1 MPEERASAIPPAPPQ
16 TRSQL
21 YVPANRPSWLAKAI
35 AAGADALII
44 DLEDSVPTDS
54 KAGARDSV
62 VEFLRG
68 ARDDHVPFLVRVND
82 AGTPLY
88 LDDVVAMVEAGATG
102 LVLPKVS
109 GPHDV
114 VAADGLLRAVELRCG
129 RAVGSTL
136 IVPILETPSAIRNA
150 YRIGLSSPRVSYMG
164 GMSARGGDIE
174 RGVAFRW
181 SAGGEETFTFR
192 AQALLDA
199 RAADVPHPV
208 TGTWTDVDDLDGLR
222 AFAVQ
227 SRNLGYEGMAVIHP
241 SHVAIANDAFS
252 VGEDELE
259 RDRQLL
265 DAMAQAERDGSAAI
279 RFDGHMVDIAMVT
292 RAEERLAD
300 AQHRRSPTAPAEP
313 GV

>member
-1 MPEERASAIPPAPPQ
+1 VSRPTPPQ

-21 YVPANRPSWLAKAI
+21 YVPGNRPTWFAKAI
-35 AAGADALII
+35 AAGADALIL
-44 DLEDSVPTDS
+44 DLEDSVPIDS
-54 KAGARDSV
+54 KVEAREAVS
-62 VEFLRG
+62 EFLRG
-68 ARDDHVPFLVRVND
+68 VRDAGVPFLVRVND
-82 AGTPLY
+82 ADTPLF
-88 LDDVVAMVEAGATG
+88 LDDVLAVVEAGATG

-109 GPHDV
+109 GPDDV
-114 VAADGLLRAVELRCG
+114 IAADRLLLAVELRCA
-129 RAVGSTL
+129 RAPGSTL

-150 YRIGLSSPRVSYMG
+150 YRIGLSSRRVAYMG

-227 SRNLGYEGMAVIHP
+227 SRNLGYEGMALIHP
-241 SHVAIANDAFS
+241 SHVAIANEVFS
-252 VGEDELE
+252 VDEDELE

-265 DAMAQAERDGSAAI
+265 DAMAQAERDGSAAT
-279 RFDGHMVDIAMVT
+279 RFDGHMVDVAMVT
-292 RAEERLAD
+292 RARERLAN
-300 AQHRRSPTAPAEP
+300 AQRRDSSTAA
-313 GV
+313 GGMDG

>member
-1 MPEERASAIPPAPPQ
+1 VSRPIPPQ

-21 YVPANRPSWLAKAI
+21 YVPGNQPTWFAKAI
-35 AAGADALII
+35 AAGADALIL
-44 DLEDSVPTDS
+44 DLEDSVPIDS
-54 KAGARDSV
+54 KAAARETVSG
-62 VEFLRG
+62 FLRG
-68 ARDDHVPFLVRVND
+68 APEDRPFLVRVND
-82 AGTPLY
+82 ADTNLF
-88 LDDVVAMVEAGATG
+88 LDDVLAVVEAGATG
-102 LVLPKVS
+102 IVLPKVS
-109 GPHDV
+109 GPDDV
-114 VAADGLLRAVELRCG
+114 VAADGLLRAVELRCA
-129 RAVGSTL
+129 RAAGSTL

-150 YRIGLSSPRVSYMG
+150 YGIGLASPRVAYMG
-164 GMSARGGDIE
+164 GLSARGGDIE

-199 RAADVPHPV
+199 RAAGVPHPV

-227 SRNLGYEGMAVIHP
+227 SRNLGYEGMALIHP
-241 SHVAIANDAFS
+241 SHVAIANQVFS

-292 RAEERLAD
+292 RARERLAS
-300 AQHRRSPTAPAEP
+300 AQRLAGPTP
-313 GV
+313 GAKA

>member
-1 MPEERASAIPPAPPQ
+1 
-16 TRSQL
+16 
-21 YVPANRPSWLAKAI
+21 VPANQPTWFAKAI
-35 AAGADALII
+35 TTGADALII
-44 DLEDSVPTDS
+44 DLEDSVPIGV
-54 KAGARDSV
+54 KVEARESAAA
-62 VEFLRG
+62 FLRD
-68 ARDDHVPFLVRVND
+68 ARDDHIPFLVRVND
-82 AGTPLY
+82 AETMLY
-88 LDDVVAMVEAGATG
+88 LDDVIAMVESGATG

-109 GPHDV
+109 GPDDV

-129 RAVGSTL
+129 RAPGSTL

-150 YRIGLSSPRVSYMG
+150 YQIGLCSPRVAYMG

-208 TGTWTDVDDLDGLR
+208 TGTWTDVEDLDGLR

-227 SRNLGYEGMAVIHP
+227 SRNLGYEGMALIHP
-241 SHVAIANDAFS
+241 AHVAIANEVFS

-259 RDRQLL
+259 HDRRLL
-265 DAMAQAERDGSAAI
+265 DAMAQAESDGSAAT

-292 RAEERLAD
+292 RARERLAD
-300 AQHRRSPTAPAEP
+300 AERRRS
-313 GV
+313 